1 MLRRVLK
8 KFEVDN
14 GVILQPNE
22 IVDASGFKNLKYLES
37 TKKLG
42 PTEAAKATVD
52 ISAPAV
58 EASPTPAKKNRPVK
72 PKRSVLASRPRE
84 FTRRLSRENNYG
96 N

>member
-1 MLRRVLK
+1 MLRMVMK
-8 KFEVDN
+8 QFEADN
-14 GVILQPNE
+14 GVILKPNE

-42 PTEAAKATVD
+42 PTKATKATVD
-52 ISAPAV
+52 LSAPAK

-84 FTRRLSRENNYG
+84 FTRKAKQGE
-96 N
+96 